1 MLIRSMLNRKGSA
14 VVTILPTASIAEAV
28 HSLSEHRIGALV
40 VSSDG
45 QSIDG
50 ILSERDI
57 VRSLAKDGAPTM
69 DKSVEALMTSKV
81 QTCTGNAS
89 IAQLMELMTQKRI
102 RHLPVESDGKLK
114 GLVSIGDV
122 VQARLHEL
130 ESERKQ
136 IEEYISS

>member
-1 MLIRSMLNRKGSA
+1 MLIRSMLQRKGSN
-14 VVTILPTASIAEAV
+14 VVTIPPDATITEAV
-28 HSLSEHRIGALV
+28 RVLSEHRIGALV
-40 VSSDG
+40 VSATGST
-45 QSIDG
+45 IDG

-57 VRSLAKDGAPTM
+57 VRSLAKDGSSTLQKTVA
-69 DKSVEALMTSKV
+69 DLMTVEV
-81 QTCTGNAS
+81 QTCDGSAS
-89 IAQLMELMTQKRI
+89 IAELMELMTQNRI
-102 RHLPVESDGKLK
+102 RHLPVESSGQLG